1 LLPPDYQRNELVLT
15 RFKSSIMNFTASVIA
30 EFLKGRVEGNPE
42 ATVHDVSKIEEGKAG
57 TLSFLANPKYEKYI
71 YNTASSIVIVN
82 EDFSPQKSITATL
95 IRVPNAYESFAA
107 LLRLYEQSKP
117 KKSGIH
123 KLASIAESA
132 KLGKDTYVGEFA
144 VVSENVTLGK
154 GVQLYPQVYVGDGV
168 QIGEGSILHP
178 GVKVYEGCV
187 IGAQCVIHAGAIIGG
202 DGFGFAANQENNYEK
217 VPQLGKVI
225 LEDYVEIGAN
235 TTVDRST
242 MGATILRKGVKLDNL
257 IMIGHNV
264 EVGENTVIAAQSGIS
279 GSSKVGKNCMFGG
292 QVGLI
297 GHITIANGVKIAAQS
312 GITKDIKEEGIVIQ
326 GSPAFEFG
334 PYQRCYAVFRNLPKL
349 LNQVNELEKKTGHL

>member
-1 LLPPDYQRNELVLT
+1 
-15 RFKSSIMNFTASVIA
+15 MNFTASVIA
-30 EFLKGRVEGNPE
+30 EFLKGSVDGNPE
-42 ATVHDVSKIEEGKAG
+42 ATVNDVSKIEEGKAG

-71 YNTASSIVIVN
+71 YDTASTIVIVN
-82 EDFSPQKSITATL
+82 EDFSPQKSIPATL

-117 KKSGIH
+117 KKTGIN
-123 KLASIAESA
+123 KLASISESA
-132 KLGKDTYVGEFA
+132 KLGKDTYVGEFT
-144 VVSENVTLGK
+144 VVSGNVTLGK
-154 GVQLYPQVYVGDGV
+154 GVQLYPQVYVGEGV

-187 IGAQCVIHAGAIIGG
+187 IGAHCVIHAGAIIGG

-225 LEDYVEIGAN
+225 LEDFVEIGAN

-334 PYQRCYAVFRNLPKL
+334 PYQRSYAVFRNLPKL
-349 LNQVNELEKKTGHL
+349 LNQVNELEKRTENL